1 MFALVYSVGYL
12 VFLFLYS
19 LADTCDMTSL
29 CSRESPFRHF
39 TYKGLVTPFEY
50 FTVGL
55 VFANVASF
63 QSILLESKHSFSLD
77 DPFYPYE
84 VFGVSGF

>member
-12 VFLFLYS
+12 VFLFLHS

-63 QSILLESKHSFSLD
+63 QSILLEALFTFCGHVQD
-77 DPFYPYE
+77 E
-84 VFGVSGF
+84 NGFKV